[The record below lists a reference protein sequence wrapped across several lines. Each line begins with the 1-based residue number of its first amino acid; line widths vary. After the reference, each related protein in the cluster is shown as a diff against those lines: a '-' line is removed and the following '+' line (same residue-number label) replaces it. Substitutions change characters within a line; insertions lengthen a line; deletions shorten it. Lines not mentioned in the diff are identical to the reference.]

1 MAQKST
7 VYDVAQLA
15 GVSIATVSFA
25 FTKPDKVKPDTIA
38 AVMAAADELGYVPS
52 ASARGL
58 AKGRT
63 GAIGLYAFDYLLD
76 EPEDPSRSTV
86 APLPSARVFPLYSD
100 EVQRGVQLGCRDAGF
115 ALMIGGNRTPEH
127 LPHVIEVAG
136 RVDGLIA
143 FAGALSLTHLK
154 QAAARVPI
162 VELGGE
168 VRAKGAHTVL
178 VDNGGGMAELTTHL
192 LDVHGFTRFAY
203 IGEQGTPE
211 FRARWNAFEA
221 ALRGAGVPVPEVLR
235 GHPGDDASTIESVR
249 ALLTTGALPDVIVC
263 DTDQSALVAIDEL
276 RRAGLDVPRDVAVA
290 GFDGILAGRL
300 ITPTLTTVRQPMEEV
315 GRMAVRILTAAIAGD
330 PLPEQSRPL
339 PSTLVV
345 GGSCGCG

>member
-25 FTKPDKVKPDTIA
+25 FTKPEKVKPDTIA

-76 EPEDPSRSTV
+76 EPEDAERAP
-86 APLPSARVFPLYSD
+86 AGPLPSARVFPLYSD
-100 EVQRGVQLGCRDAGF
+100 EVQRGVQLGCRDAGL
-115 ALMIGGNRTPEH
+115 ALMIGGNRTPAH

-168 VRAKGAHTVL
+168 VRAEGAHTVL
-178 VDNGGGMAELTTHL
+178 VDNGGGMADLATHL

-203 IGEQGTPE
+203 IGERGTPE
-211 FRARWNAFEA
+211 FRARWDAFET
-221 ALRGAGVPVPEVLR
+221 ALRAADVDVPEILP
-235 GHPGDDASTIESVR
+235 GHPGDDASTIASVR
-249 ALLTTGALPDVIVC
+249 KLLAAGELPDVIVC

-276 RRAGLDVPRDVAVA
+276 RRSDLEVPRDVAVV
-290 GFDGILAGRL
+290 GFDGIVGGRL
-300 ITPTLTTVRQPMEEV
+300 IRPTLTTVRQPMEEV
-315 GRMAVRILTAAIAGD
+315 GRMAVRILTAAIAGEAPPD
-330 PLPEQSRPL
+330 QSIPL

-345 GGSCGCG
+345 GGTCGCG